1 MKENLLQQKN
11 LTWTHYSEE
20 ADYAFPVSYW
30 GAILD
35 IDDAGH
41 LSVLYRWDP
50 EHFCHFHRHL
60 CATTSLVLEGELH
73 VQTFENG
80 ELVDTTI
87 RRVGDY
93 AKKPPGD
100 VHMEQGGPDGALV
113 LFELYAPDGQLT
125 EQLDKDG
132 NTLRTLTTNQLRRF
146 FDKQQA
152 PGASAEDPTLTPIRT
167 GYTLCQ

>member
-1 MKENLLQQKN
+1 MKENLLQQEN
-11 LTWTHYSEE
+11 LTWTHYSED

-50 EHFCHFHRHL
+50 EQFCHFHRHL

-73 VQTFENG
+73 VKTFENG

-152 PGASAEDPTLTPIRT
+152 PGASAEDPTLTPTRT

>member
-1 MKENLLQQKN
+1 MKENLLQQEN
-11 LTWTHYSEE
+11 LTWAHYSED
-20 ADYAFPVSYW
+20 ADYPFPVSYC
-30 GAILD
+30 GTILD

-41 LSVLYRWDP
+41 ISVLYRWDP
-50 EHFCHFHRHL
+50 ECFCHFHRHL

-73 VQTFENG
+73 VKTFENG

-100 VHMEQGGPDGALV
+100 VHMEQGGPDG
-113 LFELYAPDGQLT
+113 QLT

-132 NTLRTLTTNQLRRF
+132 NTLRTLTTDQLRHF
-146 FDKQQA
+146 FTKQQA
-152 PGASAEDPTLTPIRT
+152 AA
-167 GYTLCQ
+167 